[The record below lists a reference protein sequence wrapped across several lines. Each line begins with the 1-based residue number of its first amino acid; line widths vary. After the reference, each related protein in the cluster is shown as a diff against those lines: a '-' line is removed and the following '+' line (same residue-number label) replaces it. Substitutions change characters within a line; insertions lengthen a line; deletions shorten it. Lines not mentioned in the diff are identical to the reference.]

1 MLCGHLTFFNR
12 SNGKTLKTL
21 SVNNA
26 SSQACIVPPSITP
39 SASTSESIQLKALNR
54 LNPVSD
60 GDDLDITDQAVGGE
74 IGMDE
79 DNELLTAV
87 RQASEAMKR
96 NHKGGTQGVSQS

>member
-1 MLCGHLTFFNR
+1 MLCGRLTFFNR
-12 SNGKTLKTL
+12 SSGKTLKTL
-21 SVNNA
+21 SANHA
-26 SSQACIVPPSITP
+26 SSQARIIPPSITP
-39 SASTSESIQLKALNR
+39 STSTSESIQLKALNR

-87 RQASEAMKR
+87 RQASEATKR